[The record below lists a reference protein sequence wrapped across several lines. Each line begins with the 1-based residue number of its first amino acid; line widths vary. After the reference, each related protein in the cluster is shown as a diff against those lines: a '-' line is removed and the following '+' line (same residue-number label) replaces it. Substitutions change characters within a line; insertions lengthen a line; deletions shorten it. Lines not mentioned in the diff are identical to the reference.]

1 FPKHEQMYFT
11 WHLMSSETKSTQHVA
26 SQPTSTLTDEIV
38 EELVMRMQFLTM
50 TGFKQDPDLMGGLS
64 VHLHAVIHRISY
76 GFVIT
81 NPLLDNIKKMYPYM
95 FSMIVFALED
105 INAKFNM
112 TIPEDEA
119 AYLVLHFQASME
131 RLQKKSNTTDQILIV
146 CHMGV
151 GMSRLLQ
158 VKLEQQYKGIQIMD
172 CIGKMELPTFL
183 KTHTPDL
190 IVSTVE
196 LDHIDIPYVKI
207 SPLLEARDKA

>member
-1 FPKHEQMYFT
+1 
-11 WHLMSSETKSTQHVA
+11 
-26 SQPTSTLTDEIV
+26 
-38 EELVMRMQFLTM
+38 
-50 TGFKQDPDLMGGLS
+50 
-64 VHLHAVIHRISY
+64 
-76 GFVIT
+76 
-81 NPLLDNIKKMYPYM
+81 
-95 FSMIVFALED
+95 
-105 INAKFNM
+105 
-112 TIPEDEA
+112 
-119 AYLVLHFQASME
+119 VLHFQASME

-207 SPLLEARDKA
+207 SPLLEERDKAKLNHFFQECEKEMKQQEGSLQTLLEVENIHVQVRLEHRFEVVEMLGNALLQKKKVKQDFV